1 MKKLLTVAGAL
12 LSMILPISAKAEPP
26 KVPPKD
32 DVQVED
38 YANNIIEY
46 DDFEIS
52 RLECTKYGARTP
64 TYDACHNQT
73 NHNGSCS
80 VSFSLRCAADNSSQ
94 CECIEDGNI
103 VDCNE
108 QYPYFYGKQI
118 TRLQYF
124 EQKAS
129 NRDDYDATPR
139 RHKYSVST
147 KKVHVKVTTCNA
159 AKGKNETKTIQAVM
173 RKMCAVDVPKDGGSK
188 DDTYYRERRHF
199 LSGDG
204 CECNIIKDN
213 CGNYVDENGRA
224 VYVNKADDGS
234 CLGQLGKTVDCNA
247 PKFDIVGETVSKG
260 SYQKPTKPAPKK

>member
-73 NHNGSCS
+73 NHNGACS
-80 VSFSLRCAADNSSQ
+80 PSISVHCAADNPSQ
-94 CECIEDGNI
+94 CETIRDGDIVEYNQSVMQSHTRNNI
-103 VDCNE
+103 D
-108 QYPYFYGKQI
+108 
-118 TRLQYF
+118 T
-124 EQKAS
+124 
-129 NRDDYDATPR
+129 TPH

-147 KKVHVKVTTCNA
+147 KKMGIQVTTCNA
-159 AKGKNETKTIQAVM
+159 EKGQNETKTVQASV
-173 RKMCAVDVPKDGGSK
+173 RKMCMVDALG
-188 DDTYYRERRHF
+188 DDTYFQNHRE
-199 LSGDG
+199 S
-204 CECNIIKDN
+204 CQCNIIKDN

-234 CLGQLGKTVDCNA
+234 CLGQLGRRVNCDAPAVQILGKTVF
-247 PKFDIVGETVSKG
+247 KGSYKTVFKG